1 MATRR
6 KPERKVPPPRE
17 QSAPLAAP
25 VDIRAV
31 KAAIAMGDL
40 YYDRGDY
47 DSAIAEYR
55 KGLKADPSNSTLK
68 DKIQTARKAKAAEE
82 RLLH

>member
-1 MATRR
+1 M
-6 KPERKVPPPRE
+6 
-17 QSAPLAAP
+17 
-25 VDIRAV
+25 

-47 DSAIAEYR
+47 DSAISEYQ
-55 KGLKADPSNSTLK
+55 KGLRADPTNKTLQN
-68 DKIQTARKAKAAEE
+68 KIQNAKKAKAAEE